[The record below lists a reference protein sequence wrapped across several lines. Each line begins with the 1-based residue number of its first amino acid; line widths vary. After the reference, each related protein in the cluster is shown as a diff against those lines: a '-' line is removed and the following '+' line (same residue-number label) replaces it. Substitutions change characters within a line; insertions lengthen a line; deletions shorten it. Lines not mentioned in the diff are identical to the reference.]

1 LIAGLA
7 PNFDAVWGVAAG
19 DENLLGTDAGATTYR
34 NFVVDAGDVPPGVMT
49 VSATPADETAP
60 AGDFTVIDVAVLAV
74 TVPAVE
80 PKRTAE
86 AFARFVPVMVTVVPP
101 AVVPEVGVKDV
112 IVGAATYVKPFDRV
126 VEPEVAVR

>member
-1 LIAGLA
+1 VVTAGLA
-7 PNFDAVWGVAAG
+7 SSFDAVSRDGSVVAT
-19 DENLLGTDAGATTYR
+19 LCGTEAGATTYR

-86 AFARFVPVMVTVVPP
+86 AFARFAPVMVTVVPP
-101 AVVPEVGVKDV
+101 PEGPDVGVKEV
-112 IVGAATYVKPFDRV
+112 IAGAAT
-126 VEPEVAVR
+126 